1 MAPTKVAVI
10 GVGMSA
16 KVFHIPFILSYP
28 DLFSLEVIV
37 ERSATPT
44 SSKARDLYPGVTVVN
59 TLEQALAEDIDAVW
73 ILAPNAE
80 HYAYSKAV
88 LEAGKHVVIEKPVT
102 PTSAEAYELA
112 ELAKSKSLVLAVYQ
126 NRRWDAD
133 FLTVKDL
140 IAKGTF
146 GELSDFQSNLSV
158 DGTLTSAYHATQ
170 FDRYKNE
177 LNVKVWKESN
187 IPGAGAAFDLG
198 SHLVDQLL
206 DLFGA
211 PQRVTGLVRNSR
223 QLGDPAVPDSF
234 VIQLHYPADPSTP
247 GRSLPLL
254 ATAQGSILSLV
265 TPQMRYTVRGTK
277 ASFVK
282 HGVDVQESQLIAGGK
297 DALAKDGFAV
307 EPSEQA
313 GVLYRLENPSKP
325 ETITSHPGSYRS
337 WFENVGAAL
346 QARDPSQLIVQPEQA
361 ALVIKVLE
369 LAAQSSQEGR
379 TLDLV
384 V

>member
-1 MAPTKVAVI
+1 MAPTKVAVV

-28 DLFSLEVIV
+28 DLFSLDVIV

-112 ELAKSKSLVLAVYQ
+112 ELAKSKNLVLAVYQ

-133 FLTVKDL
+133 FLTVKEL

-146 GELSDFQSNLSV
+146 GELSDFQSN
-158 DGTLTSAYHATQ
+158 

-297 DALAKDGFAV
+297 EALAKDGFAV